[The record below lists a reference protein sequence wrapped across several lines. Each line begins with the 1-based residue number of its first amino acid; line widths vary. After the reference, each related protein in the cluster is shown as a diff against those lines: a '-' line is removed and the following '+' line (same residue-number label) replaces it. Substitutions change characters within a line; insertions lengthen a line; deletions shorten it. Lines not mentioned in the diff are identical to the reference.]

1 MKENFFAS
9 LQTEGVNEKSES
21 IDILSAREGVSLM
34 LEAEQAVML
43 AMENAGESLAR
54 AVEIVSERLLKG
66 GRLIYAGAGTSG
78 RLGVLDASECPPT
91 FGVDEGVV
99 VGIIAGGDRALRHAV
114 EGAEDSEELG
124 KSQLEELSPNENDV
138 VLAISASGYAPWCIG
153 VLKHTSEKGA
163 YPMSLVCVENSLIK
177 AHSSLCIELVTG
189 AEVLTGS
196 TRLKAG
202 TATKRALNM
211 ISTLS
216 MIRLGK
222 AYKNLMVDVKT
233 SNQKLYDRAI
243 RIVSRATG
251 LERQAS
257 EKLLKMADMN
267 AKLAIVMGLG
277 KKDKEESKKA
287 LLEANGFVR
296 LALERLS

>member
-1 MKENFFAS
+1 MDDNFFSS
-9 LQTEGVNEKSES
+9 LQTESVNELSKN
-21 IDILSAREGVSLM
+21 IDEISAEAGVGLM
-34 LEAEQAVML
+34 IEAENAVTL
-43 AMENAGESLAR
+43 AMEKAKKSLAG
-54 AVEIVSERLLKG
+54 AVEIVSERLKKG

-91 FGVDEGVV
+91 FGVDDAMVI
-99 VGIIAGGDRALRHAV
+99 GIIAGGDKALREAV

-124 KSQLEELSPNENDV
+124 KKQLLELDINKNDV

-153 VLKHTSEKGA
+153 VLKQAKEKGTF
-163 YPMSLVCVENSLIK
+163 PMSLVCVENSLLK
-177 AHSSLCIELVTG
+177 KHSSLCIELITE

-202 TATKRALNM
+202 TATKRALNI

-222 AYKNLMVDVKT
+222 VYKNLMVDVKT

-243 RIVSRATG
+243 RIVSGATG
-251 LERQAS
+251 LERNKA
-257 EKLLKMADMN
+257 EDLLKRADMN
-267 AKLAIVMGLG
+267 AKLAIVMGLSN
-277 KKDKEESKKA
+277 KAKPACESA
-287 LLEANGFVR
+287 LVRAEGFVR
-296 LALERLS
+296 RALELL